1 MLIKRLLAFAV
12 FFLVSS
18 PILAIDPFIIENI
31 RVEGLQRVDTGA
43 VFIALPV
50 RSGDEMND
58 DVSSASIQ
66 ALYATGYFD
75 DVRLLREGN
84 DLVISVVER
93 PTIANA
99 EFDGNKKLKDEV
111 IENSLSLAGLDAGS
125 IYDPDVVENFI
136 DELKQAYLEVGNFA
150 AEILVS
156 VSPIERNRVN
166 LNFTIYE
173 GQTALIRE
181 IRIFGN
187 EKISD
192 EEILDEMKL
201 KDRKTWGILN
211 RNNRYNREVLRAD
224 IERISTLYLNQGYIN
239 FEIESSRTFLTEDR
253 EGILIVI
260 SLTEGGQYKFGEV
273 TVNTEDEI
281 VSLETLENLVQ
292 VEKGDLYSFEQVN
305 TTRTDITDE
314 FANIGYARA
323 QVDALPTIDD
333 ENQTVDV
340 NYVVDPGKL
349 TYVRSINFNGN
360 ITTADNVLRRE
371 MRLYEGGLYSA
382 HDLRLSRARLNRLGI
397 FSNVDVQL
405 ENVPEVDDQI
415 DVVVDVEE
423 SLTGAL
429 LFGVG
434 YSDSEK
440 SSINFSLSQRNLFGT
455 GKEIDL
461 RTDFSKS
468 TKTLEL
474 DYLNPYYTL
483 DGVSRGFV
491 VRLTETD
498 TSDTDT
504 TAIYDLEETALGVK
518 YRVPIA
524 EEAIFGLDATAQQD
538 EIKQQS
544 ASGASD
550 YAIKSYVARY
560 PKLESGNLR
569 FSYRRDTRDRA
580 FFASSGSDFLVSAE
594 MSLGKTNYYILRGR
608 YARFFPIGDK
618 YTLRLSSELAYGSS
632 KLPFYRNFYTI
643 GNSAIRGFD
652 SGLLGAKEVCRTELK
667 TDSELDTY
675 KTPANS
681 INSEKTEITD
691 TNGNLYAIK
700 GDNTE
705 KNLWYRKCPGS
716 RSLGGNLRFISRA
729 ELYLPF
735 FGTED
740 TDDKRIS
747 LFVDAGNT
755 FLKSKGAEKTIR
767 SRLGA
772 SEDFSFS
779 NLRIS
784 TGIAFEWLSPI
795 GPFGIHFATPVR
807 KKAGDSLDQFQ
818 ITLGSFLD

>member
-1 MLIKRLLAFAV
+1 MLIKRLIAFVA
-12 FFLVSS
+12 FILVSS
-18 PILAIDPFIIENI
+18 PTLAIDPFIIENI
-31 RVEGLQRVDTGA
+31 RVEGLQRIDAGA

-75 DVRLLREGN
+75 DVRLLREGD

-93 PTIANA
+93 PTIASA
-99 EFDGNKKLKDEV
+99 DFDGNKKLKDEV

-125 IYDPDVVENFI
+125 IYNPDVVENFI

-150 AEILVS
+150 AEVIVS

-166 LNFTIYE
+166 LNFTVYE
-173 GQTALIRE
+173 GETALIKE

-187 EKISD
+187 EDISD
-192 EEILDEMKL
+192 EDILDEMKL
-201 KDRKTWGILN
+201 KDKKTWGILN

-224 IERISTLYLNQGYIN
+224 LERISTLYLNKGYIN
-239 FEIESSRTFLTEDR
+239 FEIESSRTFLTQDQ

-260 SLTEGGQYKFGEV
+260 SLVEGNQYRFGEI

-281 VSLETLENLVQ
+281 VPLEKLENLVG

-305 TTRTDITDE
+305 TTRTDITNE
-314 FANIGYARA
+314 FADIGYARA

-333 ENQTVDV
+333 EKQTVDV

-360 ITTADNVLRRE
+360 IATEDNVLRRE

-382 HDLRLSRARLNRLGI
+382 KDLRLSRARLGRLGI
-397 FSNVDVQL
+397 FSNVDVQI
-405 ENVPEVDDQI
+405 ENVPEFDDQI
-415 DVVVDVEE
+415 DIVVDVEE

-440 SSINFSLSQRNLFGT
+440 SSINFSISQRNLFGT

-468 TKTLEL
+468 TQTLEL

-491 VRLTETD
+491 ARLRETD

-524 EEAIFGLDATAQQD
+524 EEAIFGLDATLKKD
-538 EIKQQS
+538 EIKR
-544 ASGASD
+544 SGAQSD
-550 YAIKSYVARY
+550 YAIADYVQKY
-560 PKLESGNLR
+560 PEQDSGNLR
-569 FSYRRDTRDRA
+569 FSYRRDTRNRA

-594 MSLGKTNYYILRGR
+594 MSLGKNNYYILRGR

-618 YTLRLSSELAYGSS
+618 YTLRLSSDIAYGSS
-632 KLPFYRNFYTI
+632 KLPFYQNFYTI

-652 SGLLGAKEVCRTELK
+652 SGLLGAKEVCRSELK
-667 TDSELDTY
+667 TDSDLDRY
-675 KTPANS
+675 KTTDRD

-705 KNLWYRKCPGS
+705 KNLWYRKCASS

-747 LFVDAGNT
+747 LFIDAGNT
-755 FLKSKGAEKTIR
+755 FLQSKGSEKTIR
-767 SRLGA
+767 ERLGA
-772 SEDFSFS
+772 SEDFSAS

-784 TGIAFEWLSPI
+784 AGIAFEWLSPI

-807 KKAGDSLDQFQ
+807 KKPGDALDQFQ